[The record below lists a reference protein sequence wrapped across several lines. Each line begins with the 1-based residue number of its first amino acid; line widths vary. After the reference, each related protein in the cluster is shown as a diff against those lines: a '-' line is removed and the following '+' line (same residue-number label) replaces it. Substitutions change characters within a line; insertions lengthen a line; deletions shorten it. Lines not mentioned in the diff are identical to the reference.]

1 MTDIA
6 LKTLRKLR
14 EELDAPETALAKSH
28 LPTHSLGLGVEVP
41 DHLEKKH
48 ELDVGKTA
56 KAAADLP
63 THKLKESEKEDE
75 KEDKEDE
82 KLDEVK
88 MSADPMVDGEKAALD
103 SLHPE
108 DASHGEK
115 LAAQPSE
122 LKPEEIEAKL
132 KEECE
137 VCEEDDCDG
146 EHEDEDAHKE
156 MKEHIESLLA
166 GETNLSEELKQKTVT
181 LFEAAVHASVKGQTT
196 KIRGLYE
203 ARLKKET
210 ARISAQLIESLDLYL
225 NSIVEGWLE
234 ENKLAVQ
241 SGLEA
246 ELAESL
252 LSDVR
257 GVFTKHNVEL
267 PREKVD
273 LFAKLAQKAEIL
285 ESKLN
290 AEITHSAELGK
301 KLAEME
307 KREAIHEASKGLS
320 DVEANK
326 MVTLAEGVKYEGK
339 EAFAKKL
346 QTLKESF
353 LSKDA
358 PAEKKGVD
366 LLVEGGIE
374 KEEVSNSIISEAAK
388 SLSRQ
393 LAKK

>member
-14 EELDAPETALAKSH
+14 EELDAPESALAKSH
-28 LPTHSLGLGVEVP
+28 LPTHSLGLGSEVP

-48 ELDVGKTA
+48 ELDKGASA
-56 KAAADLP
+56 KAASDLP
-63 THKLKESEKEDE
+63 THKLKEGEDKEDE
-75 KEDKEDE
+75 KEEDKEE
-82 KLDEVK
+82 KKLDEVK
-88 MSADPMVDGEKAALD
+88 MSADSAVDGEKAALD

-108 DASHGEK
+108 DASSGHK
-115 LAAQPSE
+115 LPAQPSE
-122 LKPEEIEAKL
+122 LHPDEIEKKL
-132 KEECE
+132 DECE
-137 VCEEDDCDG
+137 MCEDD
-146 EHEDEDAHKE
+146 EESEKE
-156 MKEHIESLLA
+156 LEEGIKKIFEA
-166 GETNLSEELKQKTVT
+166 ETNLSEELKQKTVT
-181 LFEAAVHASVKGQTT
+181 LFEAQVHARVKTQTK
-196 KIRGLYE
+196 KIQGLYE

-234 ENKLAVQ
+234 ENKLAVE

-257 GVFTKHNVEL
+257 GVFTKHNVDL
-267 PREKVD
+267 PKEKVD

-290 AEITHSAELGK
+290 AEITNSAELSK
-301 KLAEME
+301 KLADVE
-307 KREAIHEASKGLS
+307 KREAIREASKGLS
-320 DVEANK
+320 EVEANK
-326 MVTLAEGVKYEGK
+326 METLAEGVKYEGK

-346 QTLKESF
+346 LTLKESF
-353 LSKDA
+353 LTPKDS
-358 PAEKKGVD
+358 PADKKGVE

-374 KEEVSNSIISEAAK
+374 KEEGNSLISEAAK
-388 SLSRQ
+388 SISRQ
-393 LAKK
+393 VAKK